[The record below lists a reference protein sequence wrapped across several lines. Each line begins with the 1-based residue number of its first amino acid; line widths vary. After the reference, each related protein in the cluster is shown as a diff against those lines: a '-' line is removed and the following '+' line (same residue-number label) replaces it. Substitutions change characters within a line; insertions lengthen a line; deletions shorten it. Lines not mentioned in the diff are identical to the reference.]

1 MTEPAPKTLPT
12 FTLLLVAILGLANLV
27 VCACN
32 GEDALCDR
40 QYSNI
45 TLYVKTT

>member
-1 MTEPAPKTLPT
+1 MLSTLV
-12 FTLLLVAILGLANLV
+12 FLLAAILGLTDLAF
-27 VCACN
+27 CACN

-45 TLYVKTT
+45 TLYVKPVPS